1 MVTATCTSQVRVVAT
16 AAALLAVTFV
26 GLACQPKPACC
37 RNPVPVAIPAVNFDD
52 FQPVNTADYHTYEDY
67 GWNGVQ
73 FATTSGVRC
82 RIYDGPHS
90 FQYAAGIDC
99 WGPLAGVAP
108 SVNFAKVS
116 MWPYDRNSLTPYTSG
131 PVPDSR
137 VFSLFNHADV
147 RGEETYMDG
156 PTQRK
161 TVEPSSYHLLAPGQ
175 KIVIPGGRPGGPA
188 MNDAVCAVGADD
200 LVACEIRNAEFDH
213 GVTHGFRF
221 SQHGSQVY

>member
-1 MVTATCTSQVRVVAT
+1 MRAVVIVASAGAVLIGTATT
-16 AAALLAVTFV
+16 
-26 GLACQPKPACC
+26 LACQPKPACC
-37 RNPVPVAIPAVNFDD
+37 RSPVPAAIPAVNFND
-52 FQPVNTADYHTYEDY
+52 FHPVNTADFHTYEDY

-73 FATTSGVRC
+73 FTTTSGVRC

-99 WGPLAGVAP
+99 WGALPGVAP
-108 SVNFAKVS
+108 NVNFAKVS
-116 MWPYDRNSLTPYTSG
+116 MWPYDKESLTPYTSG
-131 PVPDSR
+131 PVPENT

-147 RGEETYMDG
+147 GAEETYMDG

-175 KIVIPGGRPGGPA
+175 KIVVPGGRPGGPDI
-188 MNDAVCAVGADD
+188 NEAVCAVGADH

-213 GVTHGFRF
+213 GLTHGFRF
-221 SQHGSQVY
+221 SQRGSQVY